1 MERLFRGGRVARRY
15 TLMLESAEGERV
27 PFPREEAREIVAEW
41 RREGRAIQLV
51 SPSCLWCPTSTE
63 GGQ

>member
-1 MERLFRGGRVARRY
+1 VGERVARRY

-27 PFPREEAREIVAEW
+27 PFPREGAREIVAEW

-51 SPSCLWCPTSTE
+51 SPSCLWCPT
-63 GGQ
+63 GGTDG